1 MSFNV
6 VINEFEDYL
15 QGNFLVFHFGENL
28 EEAKQFAE
36 QILKKS
42 DYFVEIIP
50 ILEDNKE
57 E

>member
-6 VINEFEDYL
+6 VINEFKACF

-50 ILEDNKE
+50 ILEDKKE

>member
-15 QGNFLVFHFGENL
+15 KGNFLVFHFGENL

>member
-1 MSFNV
+1 MIFNV
-6 VINEFEDYL
+6 VINEFKDCF

-50 ILEDNKE
+50 ILEDKKE

>member
-1 MSFNV
+1 MYYNV
-6 VINEFEDYL
+6 VINEFKDCY

-36 QILKKS
+36 QILKIS

-50 ILEDNKE
+50 ILEDKKE

>member
-1 MSFNV
+1 MYYNV
-6 VINEFEDYL
+6 VINEFKDRF

-36 QILKKS
+36 QILKIS

-50 ILEDNKE
+50 ILEDKKE

>member
-1 MSFNV
+1 MRFNV
-6 VINEFEDYL
+6 VINEFKDCL
-15 QGNFLVFHFGENL
+15 QGNFLVFHFGEYL

-36 QILKKS
+36 KILKKS

-50 ILEDNKE
+50 ILEDKKE

>member
-6 VINEFEDYL
+6 VINEFKDYL

-28 EEAKQFAE
+28 KEAKQFAK

-50 ILEDNKE
+50 ILEDKKE

>member
-1 MSFNV
+1 MYYNV
-6 VINEFEDYL
+6 VINEFNDCF

-36 QILKKS
+36 QILKIS

-50 ILEDNKE
+50 ILEDKKE

>member
-1 MSFNV
+1 MYYNV
-6 VINEFEDYL
+6 VINEFKDCF
-15 QGNFLVFHFGENL
+15 QGNFLVFHFGKNL

-36 QILKKS
+36 QILKIS

-50 ILEDNKE
+50 ILEDKKE

>member
-6 VINEFEDYL
+6 VINEFKDCL

-50 ILEDNKE
+50 ILEDKKE

>member
-6 VINEFEDYL
+6 VINEFKDCL
-15 QGNFLVFHFGENL
+15 QGNFLVFHFEKNL
-28 EEAKQFAE
+28 EESKQFAE

-50 ILEDNKE
+50 ILEDKKE